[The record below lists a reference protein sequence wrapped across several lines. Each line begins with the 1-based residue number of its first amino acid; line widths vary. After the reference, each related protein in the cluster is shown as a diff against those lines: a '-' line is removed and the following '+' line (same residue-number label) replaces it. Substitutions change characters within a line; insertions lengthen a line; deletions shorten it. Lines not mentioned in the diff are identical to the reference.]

1 LAAIGAIFASCQTAS
16 GFVVSY
22 LVDAYSDRSMIEKL
36 YSVDK
41 EEKQKLQDGDVS
53 ARKFLI

>member
-16 GFVVSY
+16 GFIVGY

-41 EEKQKLQDGDVS
+41 EEKQKL
-53 ARKFLI
+53 